1 MNGSLTP
8 STVPGT
14 SKAIQSLGRQGLR
27 FPSSGSTPLSPGS
40 SLPSQSA
47 PSPRLRPIWGSC
59 REQGRRLWPPRAPL
73 PGIWGP
79 LQYVPRPPPP
89 PGPGVLAV
97 GRAPAPG
104 MLRARRSG
112 GGGGGGGGGS
122 GRAVRSRAQAELR
135 SLLAAAPGQPARGRA
150 HKLPAAE
157 RGAAP
162 SCLQPPAPTRR
173 WWPAGGR
180 TSRGHR
186 PQM

>member
-89 PGPGVLAV
+89 PRPRGASCRAGAGPGHAQSAQVRRRRRW
-97 GRAPAPG
+97 GR
-104 MLRARRSG
+104 RRE
-112 GGGGGGGGGS
+112 
-122 GRAVRSRAQAELR
+122 RSRCA
-135 SLLAAAPGQPARGRA
+135 LAGPG
-150 HKLPAAE
+150 
-157 RGAAP
+157 GAAQSSRSCARTAGARP
-162 SCLQPPAPTRR
+162 SPQV
-173 WWPAGGR
+173 AG
-180 TSRGHR
+180 S
-186 PQM
+186 